1 MDKFPPSGR
10 FWDRTKKLLLTA
22 LPDSGGERK
31 GSALLLGHL
40 LATNCS
46 AWVTW
51 RPLTTCGHHLCTPP
65 PQGRDPARAGPWAGP
80 RAVPPLSERR
90 LCPATSGKLP
100 QGRLVA
106 AQREDRPCLLAPT
119 EQKPQGLSQGPPAP
133 PPPVGSWPI
142 ACLLG
147 NSVLPP
153 LQTDAS
159 TRFLQALP
167 LRSVTPKIKPK
178 LLEVACVLCSLV
190 LPLTRHTVALLS
202 S

>member
-65 PQGRDPARAGPWAGP
+65 PRKGP
-80 RAVPPLSERR
+80 RAGRAVGRAPGGTSALRAPLVSSHVWKAAPRSSCCCAERRQAVPPGPHRAEAPGPEPGPSR
-90 LCPATSGKLP
+90 PTSPSGI
-100 QGRLVA
+100 
-106 AQREDRPCLLAPT
+106 LAHSMPSG
-119 EQKPQGLSQGPPAP
+119 E
-133 PPPVGSWPI
+133 
-142 ACLLG
+142 
-147 NSVLPP
+147 
-153 LQTDAS
+153 
-159 TRFLQALP
+159 
-167 LRSVTPKIKPK
+167 
-178 LLEVACVLCSLV
+178 LCS
-190 LPLTRHTVALLS
+190 PSPANRCFHSFPPGTSTALCHPQD
-202 S
+202 